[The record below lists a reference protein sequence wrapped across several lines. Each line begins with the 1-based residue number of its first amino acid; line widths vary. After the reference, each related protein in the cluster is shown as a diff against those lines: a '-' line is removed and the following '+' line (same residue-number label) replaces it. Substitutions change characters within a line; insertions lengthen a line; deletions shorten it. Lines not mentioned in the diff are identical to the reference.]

1 MTIIPDCLSF
11 STYPYVSARV
21 LTGNRWSTEISVIQA
36 GFIYSG
42 TTYRGVGWREGKY
55 SDQGPVRVG
64 FLSPSPE
71 GWPLTCLC
79 NASFLGPRVL
89 LRFLRSRDDASE
101 RFFLQTCPVVS
112 GLQLCLRG
120 TFERLGV
127 PGDVRKGLS
136 ASWSHLC
143 PHLPWTRRQSHVLTR
158 AGGDGTLQ
166 QVGPLLGTPHGP
178 PVPAPLFL

>member
-1 MTIIPDCLSF
+1 MQS
-11 STYPYVSARV
+11 
-21 LTGNRWSTEISVIQA
+21 QA
-36 GFIYSG
+36 NSNSG
-42 TTYRGVGWREGKY
+42 TTSSPDSPALCDRRYCCPHPDGAPAEPALLLTLAPRGHRCV
-55 SDQGPVRVG
+55 
-64 FLSPSPE
+64 LTAPSPK